1 MRRPPATGRP
11 REGASNPCNDAPV
24 DGAQR
29 GQLRDWGAA
38 LVASGDDERRSS
50 GRAILMLL
58 DRIDEL
64 EGELARR
71 QERSATPAPP
81 RQAEAPDPDPDAALL
96 LEDTQPIG
104 LRDRLRLATG
114 RRHD

>member
-1 MRRPPATGRP
+1 
-11 REGASNPCNDAPV
+11 V

-29 GQLRDWGAA
+29 VQLREWAAA

-64 EGELARR
+64 ERELARSN
-71 QERSATPAPP
+71 ERLTTPRSSRSLP
-81 RQAEAPDPDPDAALL
+81 PDPDPDPEPDAALL
-96 LEDTQPIG
+96 SLEDTQPIG

-114 RRHD
+114 RRHDH

>member
-1 MRRPPATGRP
+1 MRPW
-11 REGASNPCNDAPV
+11 EGASNPCNDAPV

-29 GQLRDWGAA
+29 DQLREWGAA
-38 LVASGDDERRSS
+38 LVASGDGERRSS

-58 DRIDEL
+58 ERIDEL
-64 EGELARR
+64 EAELARR
-71 QERSATPAPP
+71 QERGPTASPP
-81 RQAEAPDPDPDAALL
+81 RSRPPDPDPDPEPDDPALS

-114 RRHD
+114 YRRHDH

>member
-1 MRRPPATGRP
+1 
-11 REGASNPCNDAPV
+11 V

-29 GQLRDWGAA
+29 GQLREWGEA
-38 LVASGDDERRSS
+38 LVASGDGELRSS
-50 GRAILMLL
+50 GRAILLL
-58 DRIDEL
+58 LGRIDEL

-71 QERSATPAPP
+71 QERGPTASPP
-81 RQAEAPDPDPDAALL
+81 RSPPPDPDPDPEPDDPAPS

-114 RRHD
+114 YRRHDH